1 MADKEDDVGEP
12 APKRVYFGSLEEV
25 ERQRLLK
32 AGEDNGAGSMSAEI
46 KAGIEAGNINVSAR
60 KLHCTHCTHLGRYPW
75 QSEMACDS
83 LWCSRHTAHTRA
95 RAHAHTRTHKHDI
108 LFLTIA
114 ETMERSSYANVAEQ
128 HKKELLDIFEAR
140 KKVS

>member
-46 KAGIEAGNINVSAR
+46 KAGIEAGNINVSAG

-83 LWCSRHTAHTRA
+83 LWCSRHTAHAHTHSRA
-95 RAHAHTRTHKHDI
+95 RRHAQHST

>member
-1 MADKEDDVGEP
+1 MALGPCLRKLRLELKLETLMCRPVSCIAPTEHTWVGIL
-12 APKRVYFGSLEEV
+12 G
-25 ERQRLLK
+25 RQRWH
-32 AGEDNGAGSMSAEI
+32 
-46 KAGIEAGNINVSAR
+46 VV
-60 KLHCTHCTHLGRYPW
+60 
-75 QSEMACDS
+75 ACDAVVIQ
-83 LWCSRHTAHTRA
+83 HTHIYMRV
-95 RAHAHTRTHKHDI
+95 HAHTT